1 MHALNPT
8 ATARFSRVRELAPGM
23 AVSITVAAAATF
35 LSEHYGAP
43 VLLFALLLGMGL
55 NFLSAEGT
63 CKAGIEFTARSV
75 LRIGVALLGMRIT
88 LGQIEAADRCAG
100 YAFLLEYLKDNSR

>member
-88 LGQIEAADRCAG
+88 LARSPSWAGCRCCWW
-100 YAFLLEYLKDNSR
+100 SPWWWSP

>member
-63 CKAGIEFTARSV
+63 CKAGIDEHQKWLETVLVPGAKGEFRLGAALYDAKLAFALNSPLSRA
-75 LRIGVALLGMRIT
+75 LAIG
-88 LGQIEAADRCAG
+88 
-100 YAFLLEYLKDNSR
+100 